1 MIAYV
6 WESKPC
12 DEFSWKVLPDIFM
25 AISNLKNELFTEW
38 SIFLPKC
45 AKSCVL
51 MSRTTYH
58 KISLR
63 TLILAELSHDDGV
76 PMYELAS

>member
-6 WESKPC
+6 WESKPY
-12 DEFSWKVLPDIFM
+12 DDFSSKVLLDIFM
-25 AISNLKNELFTEW
+25 AISNLKIYLLTEW
-38 SIFLPKC
+38 LVFLPKC

-51 MSRTTYH
+51 MSRKTYH